1 MTDLMPISDGVLE
14 YIDMGTGAPLV
25 LLHGGTGD
33 ISEWGASVGY
43 FARQYRVL
51 VYNRRGYGN
60 STPRLDFPPTYHDAD
75 VADLLKFLDALG
87 LNDPVRLCGFSDGA
101 TIALMFAA
109 RFPGRVAALVLVAGH
124 IYVEAKTQQGLLRAK
139 RLFEAGI
146 QKKERNEAA
155 HKIQGRRAWFD
166 LWLDEQFRQWFN
178 IEDALGKIRCPTL
191 VVQGTEDEYANVSQA
206 RRIAEGIPNAALY
219 LMAGAKHYIH
229 GGDQAEALGERVT
242 AFLGDNSGGMGA
254 EQWWIT

>member
-1 MTDLMPISDGVLE
+1 MTDLISISDGVVE
-14 YIDMGTGAPLV
+14 YTDSGMGAPLV

-33 ISEWGASVGY
+33 IREWGASVGY

-109 RFPGRVAALVLVAGH
+109 RFPSRVAALVLIAGH

-139 RLFEAGI
+139 RLFETGV
-146 QKKERNEAA
+146 QKKERDEAA
-155 HKIQGRRAWFD
+155 HKMQRRRAWFD

-178 IEDALGKIRCPTL
+178 IEEALGKIRCPAF

-206 RRIAEGIPNAALY
+206 RRIAEGIPNAGLY
-219 LMAGAKHYIH
+219 LVAGAKHYIH
-229 GGDQAEALGERVT
+229 GGDQAEALYERVMT
-242 AFLGDNSGGMGA
+242 FLGDNSGGMGA
-254 EQWWIT
+254 E

>member
-1 MTDLMPISDGVLE
+1 MTDLIPISDGVLE
-14 YIDMGTGAPLV
+14 YTDTGMGAPLV

-33 ISEWGASVGY
+33 IGEWGASVGY

-87 LNDPVRLCGFSDGA
+87 LNEPVRLCGFSDGA

-109 RFPGRVAALVLVAGH
+109 RFPSRVAALVLVAGH

-139 RLFEAGI
+139 RLFETGV
-146 QKKERNEAA
+146 QKKARDEAA

-166 LWLDEQFRQWFN
+166 LWLDEHFRQWFN

-206 RRIAEGIPNAALY
+206 RRIAEGIPNAGLY
-219 LMAGAKHYIH
+219 LVAGAKHYIH
-229 GGDQAEALGERVT
+229 GGDQAEALCERVMT
-242 AFLGDNSGGMGA
+242 FLGDNPRIA
-254 EQWWIT
+254 